1 MCGIFSFGKY
11 LAIHWGQTCSA
22 VSGLPPQKMQARAL
36 RSESMADNEQ
46 QPTPKTQPTQ
56 PNQRDALSEAKR
68 LMAEAEAHE
77 RRVAI
82 REESARF
89 LDERGETEGAEHER
103 READLERDAARN
115 AWDRAQA
122 LQGPMQFTDKGL
134 EIPIPTREAFL
145 RNLSRVAPT
154 PATSDPSE

>member
-1 MCGIFSFGKY
+1 
-11 LAIHWGQTCSA
+11 
-22 VSGLPPQKMQARAL
+22 
-36 RSESMADNEQ
+36 MADNKHAQE
-46 QPTPKTQPTQ
+46 PTQ

-68 LMAEAEAHE
+68 LTAEAEAHE
-77 RRVAI
+77 RRVAL

-89 LDERGETEGAEHER
+89 LDERGESEGAENER

-122 LQGPMQFTDKGL
+122 LQGPTQMTEAGL

-145 RNLSRVAPT
+145 RNLETVAPT
-154 PATSDPSE
+154 VPSKLDDSSSVK